1 MLAAHVLRSYHL
13 EPISEQPPGQSG
25 FIATV
30 IPNGIPMRGN
40 STQAICA
47 CLQ

>member
-13 EPISEQPPGQSG
+13 EPISEQPPGQCG

-30 IPNGIPMRGN
+30 IPNGIPVRVTTRSRSMPV
-40 STQAICA
+40 
-47 CLQ
+47 